1 MKLGEVLLSVLLVV
15 SWTWP
20 AGGQTEVEFLD
31 DMEGK
36 VRLLARHAL
45 FLQLAAEANDCGKHH
60 HFSISISVSISTFS
74 VPPSKVSST
83 AKLIVSKFE
92 ETGEEG
98 QKKSLQVLLVASLS
112 RVCLQR

>member
-20 AGGQTEVEFLD
+20 AGGLTEVEFLD
-31 DMEGK
+31 DMEAK

-60 HFSISISVSISTFS
+60 HFSIPISISVLVSISTFS
-74 VPPSKVSST
+74 VPPSKAFLDCKACSFQ
-83 AKLIVSKFE
+83 I
-92 ETGEEG
+92 
-98 QKKSLQVLLVASLS
+98 
-112 RVCLQR
+112 

>member
-20 AGGQTEVEFLD
+20 AGGLTEVEFLD
-31 DMEGK
+31 DMEAK

-45 FLQLAAEANDCGKHH
+45 FLQLAAESNDCGKHHHH

-74 VPPSKVSST
+74 VPPSKAFLDCKACSFQ
-83 AKLIVSKFE
+83 I
-92 ETGEEG
+92 
-98 QKKSLQVLLVASLS
+98 
-112 RVCLQR
+112 

>member
-45 FLQLAAEANDCGKHH
+45 FLQLAAESNDCGKHHHHH
-60 HFSISISVSISTFS
+60 HFSISISVSISTFL
-74 VPPSKVSST
+74 VPPSKLSST
-83 AKLIVSKFE
+83 PNL
-92 ETGEEG
+92 
-98 QKKSLQVLLVASLS
+98 KKQARKGRR
-112 RVCLQR
+112 RVCKSCL